1 LESDRL
7 QVVFVT
13 PFTHP
18 LVSAKG
24 RVALDKIR
32 IRCSSS
38 GGGGSST
45 SSTGNEI
52 QSCFSGLWVA
62 VVMRQRAANPT
73 AKGGRS
79 AR

>member
-1 LESDRL
+1 LESERL

-32 IRCSSS
+32 IRCSS
-38 GGGGSST
+38 GSST
-45 SSTGNEI
+45 GSTGNEI

-73 AKGGRS
+73 AKGGHS